1 MVDSNHQKYTAADYE
16 LKRSVLTLI
25 DYFKE
30 LFRKWYVYVLCFLLL
45 GIPAFLYYGTL
56 EKSYTAKLTFMTN
69 DESGGGYSP
78 LTQLAGQFGFN
89 TDKSGVSSDKIV
101 ELIRTRKIIL
111 STLVK
116 KDIIDDKNDLLINHF
131 YRLYN
136 MNEVYLE
143 NPELQ
148 DFVFESK
155 STRNYTWKENKIS
168 QDIYKK
174 IIGDYLV
181 AASSENG
188 IISVNFNSESESFSK
203 VFLDHLYDT
212 LSSFYVSK
220 TNQKQRETFDIV
232 KEYTDSLNYSL
243 RSAESELA
251 QWKDKNVLKVKNK
264 GIIEELR
271 LLRKVETLNTAYT
284 EALKNLELSKFN
296 LISQTP
302 ILQLIDKPVFP
313 LKVNNPNLLYL
324 IVITFA
330 VAWILATLIIIV
342 LKIIRDALKVN

>member
-1 MVDSNHQKYTAADYE
+1 MVDSNQQKYTNADYE

-30 LFRKWYVYVLCFLLL
+30 LFRKWYIYILCFLLL
-45 GIPAFLYYGTL
+45 GIPAYLYFCTL
-56 EKSYTAKLTFMTN
+56 EKTYTANLTLMTN
-69 DESGGGYSP
+69 DESSSTYSP
-78 LTQLAGQFGFN
+78 LSQIAGQFGIN
-89 TDKSGVSSDKIV
+89 APKGGVSSEKIV
-101 ELIRTRKIIL
+101 ELLRTRKIIL
-111 STLVK
+111 STLTK

-131 YRLYN
+131 FRLYN
-136 MNEVYLE
+136 MNEEYVE
-143 NPELQ
+143 TPELQ
-148 DFVFESK
+148 DFIFESK
-155 STRNYTWKENKIS
+155 STSNYTWKENKIS

-174 IIGDYLV
+174 IIGNFLS
-181 AASSENG
+181 AGTSENG
-188 IISVNFNSESESFSK
+188 IINVNFTSESESFSK

-212 LSSFYVSK
+212 LSGFYISK
-220 TNQKQRETFDIV
+220 TNQKQRETFEIV

-243 RSAESELA
+243 RNAESDLA

-324 IVITFA
+324 IIITFA
-330 VAWILATLIIIV
+330 LAWILATLIIIF
-342 LKIIRDALKVN
+342 LKIIRDALKVK